1 MIDRTQLAAGVM
13 GVNAVTLRQPLS
25 HIAQQADNAPSTPIA
40 SVSPVFIAK
49 VLSVLRIR
57 YPVDAGFIERA
68 Q

>member
-1 MIDRTQLAAGVM
+1 MRTQLAAGVM

-25 HIAQQADNAPSTPIA
+25 HIAQQADNSLSTPIA
-40 SVSPVFIAK
+40 SVCSRIAK

-57 YPVDAGFIERA
+57 GLVDAGFIERA